1 LKIRTPDFKRILTVT
16 KSNENENYVVSNLRL
31 GKGKYSLIPFTV
43 EKGELAYFYCELFYD
58 FRENLINFNFK
69 PWDKVLE
76 PSFVNIAAL
85 KPRILKNTL
94 KLSDFE
100 GTILHGV
107 KDNIML
113 LMPHTTSKIIYKEGV
128 TPKFGNQKT
137 TGRGG
142 MSKSLARTNTS
153 ATTPAKTGN
162 FNKRL
167 FDLKLDGQYEYEL
180 TAALLG
186 LESGTNRTS
195 VKDKEGENA
204 DDQEV
209 DYEILASLED
219 IVDFND
225 YGLTD
230 VGLDAL
236 LDVIVQNK
244 SIRKLSLAGN
254 KLTDQSIFD
263 LSEKLE
269 VSHHFELEELDLS
282 DNNLGKQAADTILEM
297 IRTFKNLLKI
307 NISGNRDIP
316 DALRNKIEFTLKKK
330 EATQ

>member
-1 LKIRTPDFKRILTVT
+1 
-16 KSNENENYVVSNLRL
+16 
-31 GKGKYSLIPFTV
+31 
-43 EKGELAYFYCELFYD
+43 
-58 FRENLINFNFK
+58 
-69 PWDKVLE
+69 
-76 PSFVNIAAL
+76 
-85 KPRILKNTL
+85 
-94 KLSDFE
+94 
-100 GTILHGV
+100 
-107 KDNIML
+107 ML
-113 LMPHTTSKIIYKEGV
+113 LIPHTTSKIIYKEGV

-142 MSKSLARTNTS
+142 LSKSIARTNTS

-162 FNKRL
+162 SNKRL

-186 LESGTNRTS
+186 LESGTTRTS
-195 VKDKEGENA
+195 VKDKGAENL
-204 DDQEV
+204 DNEEEV

-236 LDVIVQNK
+236 LDAIVQNK

-282 DNNLGKQAADTILEM
+282 DNNIGKQGADTILEM

-307 NISGNRDIP
+307 NISENKDIP
-316 DALRNKIEFTLKKK
+316 DAFRNKIEFALKKK